1 MNETLAAVTE
11 LQPIARRM
19 RDRQEQINRDK
30 SNVYEKIGDLI
41 ATAQEQGQDIL
52 TAKAKLGKKVKW
64 SEWLHAHVPTLS
76 EHDATKYER
85 LTTEQLSDPR
95 QCMFAFLP
103 AADRQADVEVE
114 RIKPNAKEFIWRKI
128 STLRNAIKTFN
139 ISAWEQHEIELTKK
153 ELEPVARALWPEK
166 FN

>member
-1 MNETLAAVTE
+1 MNETLAALTE

-19 RDRQEQINRDK
+19 RERQEQIERDK
-30 SNVYEKIGDLI
+30 SKVYDNIGNLI
-41 ATAQEQGQDIL
+41 ASAQEQGQDIL

-64 SEWLHAHVPTLS
+64 SDWLHAHVPSLS
-76 EHDATKYER
+76 EQDATKYER

-103 AADRQADVEVE
+103 NAERKDDVEVE
-114 RIKPNAKEFIWRKI
+114 RTKPNAKEFIWRKI
-128 STLRNAIKTFN
+128 STLRNAIKTFD
-139 ISAWEQHEIELTKK
+139 IGTWAAPDIELTKK

-166 FN
+166 F